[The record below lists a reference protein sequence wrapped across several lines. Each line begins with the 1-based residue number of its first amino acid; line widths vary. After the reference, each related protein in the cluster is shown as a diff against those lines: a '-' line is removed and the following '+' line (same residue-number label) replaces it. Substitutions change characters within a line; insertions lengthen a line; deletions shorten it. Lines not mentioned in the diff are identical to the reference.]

1 MKGGLNVI
9 MTNDE
14 GKTKLFLRGDFE
26 KPLTADEHTEL
37 LADLKPLAGKYE
49 FHVSVET
56 KI

>member
-14 GKTKLFLRGDFE
+14 GKTKIFLRGDFE
-26 KPLTADEHTEL
+26 KPLTADEHT
-37 LADLKPLAGKYE
+37 DLKPLAGKYE

>member
-1 MKGGLNVI
+1 MKGGINVI

-14 GKTKLFLRGDFE
+14 GKTKIFLRGDYE